1 MCVRFGSITGSNVF
15 ALNFYSPL
23 FVDQLRRGRKTA
35 TIRLGNKSHKYR
47 KGQLVWI
54 TVGHRH
60 GPKQRIFTAMID
72 QVDVKPIRELSQRDI
87 ERDNPEFRLV
97 EDTMQFLSKIYSRE
111 VSIDDTVSV
120 VHFSEVIEFPPLD

>member
-1 MCVRFGSITGSNVF
+1 MY

-23 FVDQLRRGRKTA
+23 FIDQLRKGRKTA
-35 TIRLGNKSHKYR
+35 TIRLGDKRSKYDR
-47 KGQLVWI
+47 GQLVWV

-60 GPKQRIFTAMID
+60 GPRQRLFTAIID
-72 QVDVKPIRELSQRDI
+72 EVTVKKVADLTQREI

-97 EDTMQFLSKIYSRE
+97 EDIQQFLSHIYSRPIDLDDE
-111 VSIDDTVSV
+111 VTV

>member
-1 MCVRFGSITGSNVF
+1 MF

-23 FVDQLRRGRKTA
+23 FIDQLRKGRKTA
-35 TIRLGNKSHKYR
+35 TIRLGDKRDKYVR
-47 KGQLVWI
+47 GQLVWV

-60 GPKQRIFTAMID
+60 GPRQRLFTAIID
-72 QVDVKPIRELSQRDI
+72 DVAVKRVGDPTQREI

-97 EDTMQFLSKIYSRE
+97 EDTRQFLAHIYSRDITDDAE
-111 VSIDDTVSV
+111 VTV

>member
-1 MCVRFGSITGSNVF
+1 MF

-23 FVDQLRRGRKTA
+23 FIDQLRKGRKTT
-35 TIRLGNKSHKYR
+35 TIRLGDKRDKYVR
-47 KGQLVWI
+47 GQLVWV

-60 GPKQRIFTAMID
+60 GPRQRLFTAIID
-72 QVDVKPIRELSQRDI
+72 DVAVKRVGDLTQREI

-97 EDTMQFLSKIYSRE
+97 EDTRQFLAHIYSRDITDDAE
-111 VSIDDTVSV
+111 VTV

>member
-1 MCVRFGSITGSNVF
+1 MF

-23 FVDQLRRGRKTA
+23 FIDQLRKGRKTA
-35 TIRLGNKSHKYR
+35 TIRLGNKRDKYVR
-47 KGQLVWI
+47 GQLVWV

-60 GPKQRIFTAMID
+60 GPRQRLFTAIID
-72 QVDVKPIRELSQRDI
+72 DVAVKRVGDLTQREI

-97 EDTMQFLSKIYSRE
+97 EDTRQFLAHIYSRDITDDAE
-111 VSIDDTVSV
+111 VTV

>member
-1 MCVRFGSITGSNVF
+1 MF

-23 FVDQLRRGRKTA
+23 FIDQLRRGRKTA
-35 TIRLGNKSHKYR
+35 TIRLGDKRAKYVR
-47 KGQLVWI
+47 GQLVWV

-60 GPKQRIFTAMID
+60 GPRQRLFTAIID
-72 QVDVKPIRELSQRDI
+72 DVAVKRVGDLTQREI

-97 EDTMQFLSKIYSRE
+97 EDTRQFLAHIYSRDIADDDE
-111 VSIDDTVSV
+111 VTV